1 VKSIRLPNR
10 SKPKKIFT
18 IVILPL
24 IIIALGYLIVRSL
37 TAPINFKKQQRFRE
51 ALTVERLKDIRTLQT
66 TYKTEFGKYAGS
78 FDTLEDFYKNGYI
91 TIVRQIG
98 SYDDSLAVAQGRVSR
113 DSMEMAVKD
122 TLLKRPGFEI
132 DSLRWVPL
140 VGEEFEL
147 RSVIKKV
154 SGVDVPLFEACTPF
168 DVLLRGLDRQLIV
181 NLNEERKI
189 TNRYPGVKVGS
200 IDQPNNNAG
209 NWE

>member
-1 VKSIRLPNR
+1 M
-10 SKPKKIFT
+10 KKIFT

-24 IIIALGYLIVRSL
+24 IIIALGYLIVKSL
-37 TAPINFKKQQRFRE
+37 TAPINFKKEHKIRE
-51 ALTVERLKDIRTLQT
+51 TLAVERLKDIRTLQT
-66 TYKTEFGKYAGS
+66 SYKTEFGKYAGS
-78 FDTLEDFYKNGYI
+78 FDTLENFYNNGYI

-98 SYDDSLAVAQGRVSR
+98 AFDDSLAVAQGRVFR
-113 DSMEMAVKD
+113 DSMDMAVKD
-122 TLLKRPGFEI
+122 TLLKRPGFVI

-147 RSVIKKV
+147 RATIKKV

-168 DVLLRGLDRQLIV
+168 DVLLKGMDRQLIV

-189 TNRYPGVKVGS
+189 TNRYPGLKVGS

>member
-1 VKSIRLPNR
+1 M
-10 SKPKKIFT
+10 KKIFT

-24 IIIALGYLIVRSL
+24 IIIALGYLIVKSL
-37 TAPINFKKQQRFRE
+37 TAPINFKKEHKIRE
-51 ALTVERLKDIRTLQT
+51 TLAVERLKDIRTLQT
-66 TYKTEFGKYAGS
+66 SYKTEFGKYAGS
-78 FDTLEDFYKNGYI
+78 FDTLENFYNNGYI

-98 SYDDSLAVAQGRVSR
+98 SFDDSLAVAQGRVFR
-113 DSMEMAVKD
+113 DSMDMAVKD
-122 TLLKRPGFEI
+122 TLLKRPGFVI

-147 RSVIKKV
+147 RATIKKV

-168 DVLLRGLDRQLIV
+168 DVLLKGMDRQLIV

-189 TNRYPGVKVGS
+189 TNRYPGLKVGS

>member
-1 VKSIRLPNR
+1 M
-10 SKPKKIFT
+10 KKILT

-24 IIIALGYLIVRSL
+24 IIIALGYAIIRSL
-37 TAPINFKKQQRFRE
+37 TAPINFKKERTYRE
-51 ALTVERLKDIRTLQT
+51 NLAVERLKDIRTLQT
-66 TYKTEFGKYAGS
+66 TYKTEFGKYAPN
-78 FDTLEDFYKNGYI
+78 FDSLENFYNNDSI

-98 SYDDSLAVAQGRVSR
+98 SFDDSVAVAQGRVVR

-122 TLLKRPGFEI
+122 TLLKRPNFVI

-140 VGEEFEL
+140 VKEEFEM
-147 RSVIKKV
+147 SAVVKKV

-168 DVLLRGLDRQLIV
+168 DVLLKGMDRQLIV

-189 TNRYPGVKVGS
+189 TDRYPGLKVGS